1 MVTDPPLPSGGE
13 SYHCRD
19 TVPRMGTR
27 EADDPRK
34 RTMCVRLTD
43 AEWNELNEWV
53 GNRNRSNVFRRILLD
68 AARAD
73 ED

>member
-1 MVTDPPLPSGGE
+1 MPN
-13 SYHCRD
+13 
-19 TVPRMGTR
+19 R
-27 EADDPRK
+27 EAEAPRK

-43 AEWNELNEWV
+43 AEWRELNDWI
-53 GNRNRSNVFRRILLD
+53 GDRNRSNVFRRILLG

>member
-1 MVTDPPLPSGGE
+1 MS
-13 SYHCRD
+13 
-19 TVPRMGTR
+19 PRR

-43 AEWNELNEWV
+43 AEWREINEYV
-53 GNRNRSNVFRRILLD
+53 GDRNRSDVFRQMLLE

-73 ED
+73 KG